1 MPYTF
6 ALSGHRK
13 PSVGAVSSS
22 ASSGVMVCVA
32 IVRRSSVRDERRGPL
47 PSSRVRGRA
56 RGDRE
61 PSTAA
66 PRARDALRARE
77 EASTRRRSIL
87 SGRLRASAL
96 VVTAKKIG
104 ARSAP
109 KRGIWRSVVS
119 SDRRVHPKCRA
130 VIGGDAWNH
139 GRASAS
145 ASARAASLLDRAV
158 CRRHARD
165 ERRARSDEA
174 LEDDH
179 RAGARAP
186 SGARRRRA
194 RCVRLA
200 TRRPRRANRSVAV
213 PAFPRSRGRVFRD
226 RRSDPVSRASD

>member
-96 VVTAKKIG
+96 VVTAKKSW
-104 ARSAP
+104 RE
-109 KRGIWRSVVS
+109 KRAEAWHLAVGRFVRPASSPEMPRCDWR
-119 SDRRVHPKCRA
+119 RRVEPRE
-130 VIGGDAWNH
+130 
-139 GRASAS
+139 S
-145 ASARAASLLDRAV
+145 V
-158 CRRHARD
+158 C
-165 ERRARSDEA
+165 ERERARGVTS
-174 LEDDH
+174 
-179 RAGARAP
+179 
-186 SGARRRRA
+186 
-194 RCVRLA
+194 
-200 TRRPRRANRSVAV
+200 
-213 PAFPRSRGRVFRD
+213 RSRGVPTPRA
-226 RRSDPVSRASD
+226 RRTTSEER